1 MKPEDTPDVM
11 PTVEDN
17 TITLLPE
24 TMRLIQEAVEAG
36 EFNSTGDALQDAVE
50 VWQRRRLENAE
61 RLAAMRERIQRS
73 LDDPRPTLTQAE
85 AEGEMKRFM
94 NERASMPRHVA
105 R

>member
-1 MKPEDTPDVM
+1 MSSA
-11 PTVEDN
+11 EDN

-73 LDDPRPTLTQAE
+73 LDDPRPSLTQAE
-85 AEGEMKRFM
+85 AEAEMKRFM